1 MPDIA
6 IEQSTFERLQRHAR
20 PLLDT
25 TDAVVNRALDALEH
39 REGHSVPEDSPSVAE
54 CQIDAW
60 NLPNLKHTKVLDA
73 SLDGNR
79 VVKPNWNRILERILI
94 RAMKQFSD
102 FDELRRL
109 CPVNMV
115 RGRKEDEGYRYLA
128 EIDVS
133 VQGMSANDA
142 CGALVVAAQSL
153 RVELGITFMWRPREG
168 AAHPGKKARLNVP
181 STPSGSWTEA
191 A

>member
-54 CQIDAW
+54 CQIDAG

-73 SLDGNR
+73 SLEGKR

-153 RVELGITFMWRPREG
+153 RVELAIAFMWRPREG
-168 AAHPGKKARLNVP
+168 AAHPGKKARLNIP
-181 STPSGSWTEA
+181 SAPSGSWTEA